1 MLIGGEKYKKK
12 KKKKSM
18 NSVVLFCILSNK
30 AIVNGKEHKEPF
42 RPCSYSTM

>member
-1 MLIGGEKYKKK
+1 VKNIKKK

-30 AIVNGKEHKEPF
+30 ALVPN
-42 RPCSYSTM
+42 